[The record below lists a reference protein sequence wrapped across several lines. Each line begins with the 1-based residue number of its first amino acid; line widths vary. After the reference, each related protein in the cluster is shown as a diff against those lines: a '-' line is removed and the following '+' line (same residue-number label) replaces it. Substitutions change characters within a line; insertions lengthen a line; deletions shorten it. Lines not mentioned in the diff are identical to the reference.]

1 MTPPRRRARL
11 ELLRRLLEAHE
22 RSRSFGRPAPWPRD
36 VLLRIDAR
44 EFPSAFGAEGRE
56 ELAALRAAVE
66 ELERAGAVRLVRH
79 HGPAEGEPHEVR
91 VGPAEVETAYRLA
104 AAEGF
109 EPLGVGLA
117 ALAEQA
123 RALRAGAPPDWMAR
137 FLEEVEARAADADLA
152 PLGMQRERFKKE
164 WRDLLPALT
173 AAVALA
179 RGAAGW
185 ERVVSERIFGDSKKL
200 GALRGRVADLLAR
213 ADPRWDGIEPDE
225 ATDLLEAYGV
235 RRKPGLLR
243 CAGSMAL
250 VVAGRAYRLEDFT
263 PTAHLPDAWAGA
275 WVEAACAAPVAMVT
289 TVENEYPFLSYV
301 EEAGGPAALGE
312 RRELAIYTAG
322 FPSPALVDSLAAV
335 ARRRPET
342 LFRHWGDADLG
353 GLRIWWLLR
362 GRLGRPVDLFRT
374 RPEWLEHAAASGG
387 APLSSAERAALA
399 RLRAQLLASPS
410 AAAPDVSEA
419 VRLLDSLLR
428 LGVKMEQERY

>member
-1 MTPPRRRARL
+1 MTPPRRQGRIT
-11 ELLRRLLEAHE
+11 LLSRLLEAHE

-56 ELAALRAAVE
+56 ELAALRAAAE
-66 ELERAGAVRLVRH
+66 ELERAGAIRLVRH
-79 HGPAEGEPHEVR
+79 RGPAEGEPHEVR

-104 AAEGF
+104 VAEGF
-109 EPLGVGLA
+109 DPLGVGLA

-123 RALRAGAPPDWMAR
+123 RALRAGAPTDWMAS

-179 RGAAGW
+179 RGVEGW

-213 ADPRWDGIEPDE
+213 ADPRWDGIAPDE

-243 CAGSMAL
+243 CAGSVEL

-263 PTAHLPDAWAGA
+263 PTAHLPDAWADA
-275 WVEAACAAPVAMVT
+275 WVEAVCAAPRALVT

-312 RRELAIYTAG
+312 RRELVVYTAG
-322 FPSPALVDSLAAV
+322 FPAPVLVESLAAV
-335 ARRRPET
+335 ARRRPEIH
-342 LFRHWGDADLG
+342 FRHWGDADLG

-374 RPEWLEHAAASGG
+374 RPEWLEQAAASGG
-387 APLSSAERAALA
+387 IPLSGTERAALS
-399 RLRAQLLASPS
+399 RLRGQLLASPS
-410 AAAPDVSEA
+410 SAASDVCDA
-419 VRLLDSLLR
+419 VQLVDALLR
-428 LGVKMEQERY
+428 LGVKVEQERY